1 MLLIGRKEQ
10 PAGGGGGT
18 AQASDSDSQSGA
30 LRGKLRPGWA
40 IERMMPAHL
49 SSVVGKPVAFKW
61 DPPVGWD
68 ATGVAVIFHKNGE
81 FRDTLEIHW
90 KDGSETCLAMSGEL
104 RPSAYGEH
112 GGWVVLIPPAGFDA
126 KKQPKATSDQ
136 QQRLPLLP
144 KAWDTIDPSKLLLT
158 VPMQNLAEIATEVDL
173 YRPFTRPCR
182 CWNQGGRL

>member
-1 MLLIGRKEQ
+1 M
-10 PAGGGGGT
+10 A
-18 AQASDSDSQSGA
+18 
-30 LRGKLRPGWA
+30 
-40 IERMMPAHL
+40 
-49 SSVVGKPVAFKW
+49 VV
-61 DPPVGWD
+61 
-68 ATGVAVIFHKNGE
+68 FHKNGE

-112 GGWVVLIPPAGFDA
+112 GGWVVLIPPADFDA

-144 KAWDTIDPSKLLLT
+144 GAWVTIDPSKLLLT

-173 YRPFTRPCR
+173 YPGICIGLFSTVSMLES
-182 CWNQGGRL
+182 GRSVVTVMPGRT